1 MEKMYRS
8 GFLFLMVA
16 LFSCGIGEAQKSLS
30 LVPEDFE
37 KQMASEGE
45 RILLDVRTPGEFGER
60 HLAGALNIDYNGSD
74 FDSRIGNL
82 DKTQSVYVYC
92 LSGGRSAAAAQTLT
106 DMGFKKVY
114 EMQGGISRWIAENQ
128 PVEVGN
134 FDPNQG
140 MSFKILQS
148 IIRGAKDSVVLLDFN
163 AAWCAPCKKMKSF
176 MPDLIT
182 DCSGKLKVIYVDYD
196 SNPQLVSA
204 MKVASVPA
212 LMLFQHGSEIK
223 RYSGFVAQEDLKLA
237 ISPLLKP

>member
-1 MEKMYRS
+1 MYRS

-163 AAWCAPCKKMKSF
+163 AAWCAPCKN
-176 MPDLIT
+176 
-182 DCSGKLKVIYVDYD
+182 YV
-196 SNPQLVSA
+196 
-204 MKVASVPA
+204 
-212 LMLFQHGSEIK
+212 
-223 RYSGFVAQEDLKLA
+223 R
-237 ISPLLKP
+237 

>member
-1 MEKMYRS
+1 MYRS

-30 LVPEDFE
+30 LVTEDFE

-60 HLAGALNIDYNGSD
+60 HLAGA
-74 FDSRIGNL
+74 
-82 DKTQSVYVYC
+82 
-92 LSGGRSAAAAQTLT
+92 
-106 DMGFKKVY
+106 
-114 EMQGGISRWIAENQ
+114 
-128 PVEVGN
+128 
-134 FDPNQG
+134 
-140 MSFKILQS
+140 
-148 IIRGAKDSVVLLDFN
+148 KDSVVLLDFN
-163 AAWCAPCKKMKSF
+163 AAWCAPCKKKKSF

-182 DCSGKLKVIYVDYD
+182 DCRGKLKVIYVDYD

-212 LMLFQHGSEIK
+212 LMLFQNGSEIK